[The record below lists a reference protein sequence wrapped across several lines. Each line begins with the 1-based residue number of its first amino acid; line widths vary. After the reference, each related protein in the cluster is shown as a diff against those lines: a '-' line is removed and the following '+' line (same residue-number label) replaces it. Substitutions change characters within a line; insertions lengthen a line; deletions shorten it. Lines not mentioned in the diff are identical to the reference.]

1 MGTSRTRK
9 NTRATRRKL
18 SRSNRTRPAGRTTR
32 TKAVCLTLYGALAV
46 ADVIEQALPGGHPM
60 AVVVARHIRA
70 PIREAIELLGGVL

>member
-1 MGTSRTRK
+1 VSSRKSKSTGP
-9 NTRATRRKL
+9 RRSKARH
-18 SRSNRTRPAGRTTR
+18 STKPGRTTR
-32 TKAVCLTLYGALAV
+32 TKAVCLSLYGVVAV